1 MGAPNDKKLLI
12 VDHSPII
19 IERLVES
26 LREHPQIAKLY
37 TATDYDEAVVKL
49 ETNEL
54 DFVIL
59 DIHLNTKS
67 GIDLLKLIVKDYP
80 AIKTIVFSN
89 LADDNYFRLCKEIGA
104 THCLDKSKD
113 FELIPTL
120 LSTS

>member
-1 MGAPNDKKLLI
+1 MGTTNDKKLLI

-19 IERLVES
+19 IERLVEA
-26 LREHPQIAKLY
+26 LREHPQVAKVY
-37 TATDYDEAVVKL
+37 TATDYDEAVGMLEAKKL
-49 ETNEL
+49 
-54 DFVIL
+54 DYVIL

-67 GIDLLKLIVKDYP
+67 GIDLLKFIVKDYP

-104 THCLDKSKD
+104 TYCLDKSKD

-120 LSTS
+120 LNAS